1 MLRDKLESALRE
13 YGEVNGEGAP
23 RAPHVCNVSFRG
35 WRGDELA
42 AALDL
47 SGLAVS
53 SGSACSA
60 GTPEPSAVIG
70 AMQGPAR
77 ARSAVR
83 FSLGDD
89 TSESDV
95 DDAIDLLV
103 RVLRVQ
109 GSRSSGSA

>member
-1 MLRDKLESALRE
+1 LRDRLESVARE
-13 YGEVNGEGAP
+13 YGDVNGEGAP

-60 GTPEPSAVIG
+60 GTPEPSAVIR
-70 AMQGPAR
+70 AMLGPSR
-77 ARSAVR
+77 AASAVR

-89 TSESDV
+89 TSESDIQS
-95 DDAIDLLV
+95 AIALLV
-103 RVLRVQ
+103 RVLRAG
-109 GSRSSGSA
+109 GSSSSSSA